1 MNAKQDTANSR
12 TVSCRYSLIAAA
24 FAFLGTV
31 WTLTGS
37 TPKWVAPLAFAATG
51 VSWMAHTHRNRRGEQ
66 R

>member
-1 MNAKQDTANSR
+1 MNAKQNTATPR

-24 FAFLGTV
+24 LSFFSVV

-37 TPKWVAPLAFAATG
+37 TPKWVAPLAFAAAAFA
-51 VSWMAHTHRNRRGEQ
+51 WIAHNRRNRGGEQ